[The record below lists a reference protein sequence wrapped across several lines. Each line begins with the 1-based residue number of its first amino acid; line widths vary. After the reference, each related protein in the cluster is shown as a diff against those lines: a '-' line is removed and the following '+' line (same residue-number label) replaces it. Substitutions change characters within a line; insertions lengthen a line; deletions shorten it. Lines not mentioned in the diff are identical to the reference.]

1 MKKPYLKPVSIVYV
15 LAYEAVLLTG
25 TNLQTSGETQSNAT
39 EELNIDVS
47 NADRLPKRFEPN
59 AKSLEE
65 ASDFNW
71 E

>member
-1 MKKPYLKPVSIVYV
+1 MKKSYLKPISIVYA
-15 LAYEAVLLTG
+15 LAYEAVLLAG
-25 TNLQTSGETQSNAT
+25 TNLQTSGGTQSNAT

-59 AKSLEE
+59 AKSFEE

>member
-1 MKKPYLKPVSIVYV
+1 MKKPYLKTESIVYA
-15 LAYEAVLLTG
+15 LAYAAILSAG
-25 TNLQTSGETQSNAT
+25 TNLNTSGGTQSNAT

-59 AKSLEE
+59 AKSFEG

>member
-1 MKKPYLKPVSIVYV
+1 MKKPYLKPESIVYA

-25 TNLQTSGETQSNAT
+25 TNLQTSGGTQSNAT

-47 NADRLPKRFEPN
+47 NADKLPNSFEPN
-59 AKSLEE
+59 AKSFEGE
-65 ASDFNW
+65 SDLNW

>member
-15 LAYEAVLLTG
+15 LAYEAILLAG
-25 TNLQTSGETQSNAT
+25 TNLQTSGGTQSNAT

-47 NADRLPKRFEPN
+47 NADKLPKRFEPN
-59 AKSLEE
+59 AKSFEGE
-65 ASDFNW
+65 SDFNW

>member
-25 TNLQTSGETQSNAT
+25 TNLQTSGETQGNAT

-47 NADRLPKRFEPN
+47 NVDRLPKRFEPN
-59 AKSLEE
+59 AKSFEG

>member
-1 MKKPYLKPVSIVYV
+1 MRKPYLKPVSIVYA
-15 LAYEAVLLTG
+15 LAYETVLLTG

-59 AKSLEE
+59 AKSFEG

>member
-1 MKKPYLKPVSIVYV
+1 MRKPYLKPVSIVYA
-15 LAYEAVLLTG
+15 LAYETVLLTG

>member
-15 LAYEAVLLTG
+15 LAYEAILLAG
-25 TNLQTSGETQSNAT
+25 TNLHTSRGTQSNAT
-39 EELNIDVS
+39 EELNIDIS
-47 NADRLPKRFEPN
+47 NADRLPKKFEPT
-59 AKSLEE
+59 AKSFEE

>member
-1 MKKPYLKPVSIVYV
+1 MKKPYLKPVSIVYA

-25 TNLQTSGETQSNAT
+25 TDLHTSGGTQSNTA
-39 EELNIDVS
+39 EELNIDVP

-59 AKSLEE
+59 AKSFEE

>member
-39 EELNIDVS
+39 EELNIDVT

-59 AKSLEE
+59 AKSFEE

>member
-15 LAYEAVLLTG
+15 LAYEAILLAG
-25 TNLQTSGETQSNAT
+25 TNLHTSRGTQSNAT
-39 EELNIDVS
+39 EELNIDIS
-47 NADRLPKRFEPN
+47 NADRLPKKFEPN
-59 AKSLEE
+59 AKSFEE

>member
-15 LAYEAVLLTG
+15 LAYE

-59 AKSLEE
+59 AKSFEE

>member
-15 LAYEAVLLTG
+15 LAYEAVLLKG

-59 AKSLEE
+59 AKSFEE

>member
-1 MKKPYLKPVSIVYV
+1 MKKPYLKPESIVYA
-15 LAYEAVLLTG
+15 LAYETVLLTG
-25 TNLQTSGETQSNAT
+25 TNLQTSGGTQ
-39 EELNIDVS
+39 S

-59 AKSLEE
+59 AKSFEG

>member
-1 MKKPYLKPVSIVYV
+1 MYA

-25 TNLQTSGETQSNAT
+25 TNLQTSGGTQSNAT

-47 NADRLPKRFEPN
+47 NADKLPKRFEPN
-59 AKSLEE
+59 AKSFEWTY
-65 ASDFNW
+65 DFNW

>member
-15 LAYEAVLLTG
+15 LAYKAILLAG
-25 TNLQTSGETQSNAT
+25 TNLQTSGGTQSNVT
-39 EELNIDVS
+39 EELSIDVS

-59 AKSLEE
+59 AKSFEE

>member
-25 TNLQTSGETQSNAT
+25 TNLQTSGGTQSNAT
-39 EELNIDVS
+39 EELNIDIS
-47 NADRLPKRFEPN
+47 NADRLPKKFEPN
-59 AKSLEE
+59 AKSFEE

>member
-1 MKKPYLKPVSIVYV
+1 MKKPYLKPESIVYA

-25 TNLQTSGETQSNAT
+25 TNFHTSGGTQSNTT

-59 AKSLEE
+59 AKSFEE
-65 ASDFNW
+65 ASDFN
-71 E
+71 

>member
-1 MKKPYLKPVSIVYV
+1 MKKPYLKPVSIVYA

-39 EELNIDVS
+39 EELNIDIS
-47 NADRLPKRFEPN
+47 NADRLPKKFEPN
-59 AKSLEE
+59 AKSFEE

>member
-1 MKKPYLKPVSIVYV
+1 MKKPYLKPVSIMYA

-25 TNLQTSGETQSNAT
+25 TNLQTSEGTQSNAT

-59 AKSLEE
+59 AKSFEE
-65 ASDFNW
+65 ASNFNW

>member
-1 MKKPYLKPVSIVYV
+1 MYA

-25 TNLQTSGETQSNAT
+25 TNLQTSEGTQSNAT

-47 NADRLPKRFEPN
+47 NADKLPKRFEPN
-59 AKSLEE
+59 AKSFEG

>member
-47 NADRLPKRFEPN
+47 NPDRLPKRFEPN
-59 AKSLEE
+59 AKSFEG

>member
-1 MKKPYLKPVSIVYV
+1 MLVEFTV

-59 AKSLEE
+59 AKSFEE

>member
-1 MKKPYLKPVSIVYV
+1 MKKPYLKPVSIVYA

-25 TNLQTSGETQSNAT
+25 TNLQTSEGTQSNAT
-39 EELNIDVS
+39 EELNRDIS

-59 AKSLEE
+59 AKSFEE

>member
-65 ASDFNW
+65 AADFNW
-71 E
+71 A

>member
-15 LAYEAVLLTG
+15 LAYEAVLLTE

-59 AKSLEE
+59 AKSFEE

>member
-1 MKKPYLKPVSIVYV
+1 MYA

-25 TNLQTSGETQSNAT
+25 TNLQTSGGTQSNAT
-39 EELNIDVS
+39 EELNIDIS
-47 NADRLPKRFEPN
+47 NADRLPKKFEPN
-59 AKSLEE
+59 AKSFEE

>member
-15 LAYEAVLLTG
+15 LAYEAILLAG
-25 TNLQTSGETQSNAT
+25 TNLQTSGGTQSNVT
-39 EELNIDVS
+39 EELSIDVS

-59 AKSLEE
+59 AKSFEE

>member
-1 MKKPYLKPVSIVYV
+1 MKKPYLKPVSIVYA

-25 TNLQTSGETQSNAT
+25 TNLQTSGGTQSNAT

-59 AKSLEE
+59 AKSFEE
-65 ASDFNW
+65 EFDFNW

>member
-1 MKKPYLKPVSIVYV
+1 MKKPYLKPVSIVYA

-25 TNLQTSGETQSNAT
+25 TNLQTSEGTQSNAT
-39 EELNIDVS
+39 EELNIDIS

-59 AKSLEE
+59 AKSFWG

>member
-1 MKKPYLKPVSIVYV
+1 MKKPYLKPVSIVYA

-47 NADRLPKRFEPN
+47 NSDRLPKRFEPN
-59 AKSLEE
+59 AKSFEG

>member
-59 AKSLEE
+59 AKSFEE
-65 ASDFNW
+65 ASNFNW